1 VIPLSV
7 RAVGMICSVGDNA
20 PECAAS
26 VRAGVQRIAESPVRS
41 RRLHPLRMGLVPATS
56 LAPLPVVDAAP
67 RGTRHRR
74 ILRLAHAVLAEVRA
88 ASGGLSTPL
97 SLVTSALD
105 DGAPLLDDLA
115 ALPDARVDHARSAHF
130 PAGAAGVFV
139 ALRDAA
145 HRIAHGEV
153 GAVTIVCAD
162 SLFDPARLDAM
173 QIQRRLLVDDVM
185 DGFVPGEG
193 AAALLLTAAAPGGVA
208 TLRSVGTEPDPFT
221 PDGDL
226 PLTGDGL
233 SRAVQAALV
242 GVPSPVAQLW
252 TALNGASWS
261 AREWSIAARRAHGG
275 IDGGARVHHP
285 VECFGDPG
293 AALGGMLLALASIG
307 IAKGWAPGPSLVWAI
322 SEEGLRGAARVD
334 VADESGVVA

>member
-1 VIPLSV
+1 MIPLSV

-221 PDGDL
+221 PRRG
-226 PLTGDGL
+226 PPAHGRWAL
-233 SRAVQAALV
+233 SR
-242 GVPSPVAQLW
+242 GS
-252 TALNGASWS
+252 GR
-261 AREWSIAARRAHGG
+261 ARRRAFARRATLDRAQRRVMECARVVHRGEA
-275 IDGGARVHHP
+275 GARWHRWRR
-285 VECFGDPG
+285 EGASPG
-293 AALGGMLLALASIG
+293 G
-307 IAKGWAPGPSLVWAI
+307 V
-322 SEEGLRGAARVD
+322 LR
-334 VADESGVVA
+334 